1 MKYTTMS
8 YTFSRQEK
16 HFDLGKMLKF
26 TAEHMDGIDFVTLH
40 GQEASELKKM
50 SDDFGVDVVC
60 HTFFARGLPSEDLQ
74 EQREALDEC
83 KKGIEAAVR
92 LGAPVI
98 MIPTPGQNMNRDQ
111 LRKRWI
117 LGLKSVIPLTN
128 DAGLMLSIENFPGDR
143 SPFVLADDYQEAKRE
158 IPELKLTFDSG
169 NAGSGEDPAESFRQC
184 ADNVV
189 HAHFKDWVISEK
201 PQDGYRPMLDGRFYR
216 SALIG
221 EGDIDNRSC
230 VKAMKEAG
238 YDGYINIEY
247 ENDKY
252 DPFEATRRAVEYL
265 RQLEAEI

>member
-1 MKYTTMS
+1 
-8 YTFSRQEK
+8 
-16 HFDLGKMLKF
+16 
-26 TAEHMDGIDFVTLH
+26 
-40 GQEASELKKM
+40 
-50 SDDFGVDVVC
+50 VVC
-60 HTFFARGLPSEDLQ
+60 HTFFAGGLSSDATE
-74 EQREALDEC
+74 EQSKALEEC
-83 KKGIEAAVR
+83 KKGIEAAVI

-98 MIPTPGQNMNRDQ
+98 MIPTPGQDMDRNK
-111 LRKRWI
+111 LRQRWI
-117 LGLKSVIPLTN
+117 KGLKSAVPLAA
-128 DAGLMLSIENFPGDR
+128 DAGLTLTIENFPGDR
-143 SPFVLADDYQEAKRE
+143 SPFVLADDFLEAKNE

-169 NAGSGEDPAESFRQC
+169 NAGSGENPAESFSRC

-230 VKAMKEAG
+230 LKAMKEAG
-238 YDGYINIEY
+238 YEGHINIEY

-265 RQLEAEI
+265 RQVETEI